1 VVDRAAP
8 HSRRG
13 ASDAPLSNDRVIDGK
28 YELHGVLGEGGT
40 GIVYDAIR
48 KSDGAS
54 VALKVMHAHLAGD
67 QQIRGRFLREATIL
81 KRLEGDHICP
91 ILELGEVPAT
101 EGGADSLLYMALPK
115 LEGPTLEQVLQK
127 EPISVDRA
135 LEVMLEVC
143 AALRIA
149 HAQGVIHR
157 DLKPANVILEKG
169 KKAVVVDFGMS
180 KIVTG
185 AAGGTTNLTA
195 HNMVFGTPE
204 YMSPEQ
210 ARGDELDAR
219 CDVYAAG
226 IMLYEMLTGAPPF
239 EGSTPLNVLTEHLT
253 GVLEPPSARAKEG
266 RVTPALESVV
276 MHALARNRDER
287 YPSASALAAAI
298 MHARARPDDVVSLS
312 PSAFATSPAGADAF
326 AVTMPAIA
334 PASVAVASSPSSPAR
349 AKDGGADGEIHPT
362 SDTLL
367 ASGPPAALSGNPAA
381 VPSRSPSSGPRSSPA
396 SSPTS
401 SPGSLSSSSR
411 SASKNPSKN
420 PSSRPGSI
428 PSVRPL
434 VEEGSTGTWILLWVL
449 AGLVSMAIGVYFA
462 LR

>member
-1 VVDRAAP
+1 VDAP

-13 ASDAPLSNDRVIDGK
+13 HSEAPLSNDRLIDGK

-48 KSDGAS
+48 KSDGS
-54 VALKVMHAHLAGD
+54 PVALKVIHAHLAGD
-67 QQIRGRFLREATIL
+67 QQIRGRFQREATIL

-91 ILELGEVPAT
+91 ILELGEVPA
-101 EGGADSLLYMALPK
+101 ADGSAESLLYMALPK
-115 LEGPTLEQVLQK
+115 LEGPTLEHVLEK
-127 EPISVDRA
+127 EGPIRVERA
-135 LEVMLEVC
+135 LEVMLEIC
-143 AALRIA
+143 AALRVA

-157 DLKPANVILEKG
+157 DLKPANVILESG

-185 AAGGTTNLTA
+185 SAGGTTNLTA

-226 IMLYEMLTGAPPF
+226 VMLYEMLAGSPPF
-239 EGSTPLNVLTEHLT
+239 SGATPLNVLTEHLT
-253 GVLEPPSARAKEG
+253 GVLEPPSARAKDG

-276 MHALARNRDER
+276 LHALARNRDER

-298 MHARARPDDVVSLS
+298 MHARARPDDVVSLA
-312 PSAFATSPAGADAF
+312 PSAFATSPAGTDAF
-326 AVTMPAIA
+326 AVTMPAIGA
-334 PASVAVASSPSSPAR
+334 PAAPLPSTASSPPLTDAS
-349 AKDGGADGEIHPT
+349 IHST

-367 ASGPPAALSGNPAA
+367 ASGPPAALSTKPPS
-381 VPSRSPSSGPRSSPA
+381 VPSRAPTSGPRSS
-396 SSPTS
+396 
-401 SPGSLSSSSR
+401 SSSS
-411 SASKNPSKN
+411 SSSKSPSKN
-420 PSSRPGSI
+420 PSSAPRALV
-428 PSVRPL
+428 PSVRP
-434 VEEGSTGTWILLWVL
+434 VIEEGTTVTWVLLWVVAAL
-449 AGLVSMAIGVYFA
+449 LSIGIGVYFA

>member
-1 VVDRAAP
+1 
-8 HSRRG
+8 
-13 ASDAPLSNDRVIDGK
+13 LSNDRIIDGK

-48 KSDGAS
+48 KSDNS
-54 VALKVMHAHLAGD
+54 PVALKVIHAHLAGD
-67 QQIRGRFLREATIL
+67 QQIRGRFQREATIL

-91 ILELGEVPAT
+91 ILELGEVPAKD
-101 EGGADSLLYMALPK
+101 GASESLLYMALPK
-115 LEGPTLEQVLQK
+115 LEGPTLEHVL
-127 EPISVDRA
+127 EEDGPIAVDRA

-143 AALRIA
+143 AALRVA

-157 DLKPANVILEKG
+157 DLKPANVILESG

-185 AAGGTTNLTA
+185 SAGGTTNLTA

-226 IMLYEMLTGAPPF
+226 VMLYEMLAGSPPF
-239 EGSTPLNVLTEHLT
+239 SGSTPLNVLTEHLT
-253 GVLEPPSARAKEG
+253 GVLEPPSKRAKDG

-298 MHARARPDDVVSLS
+298 MHARARPDDIVSLS
-312 PSAFATSPAGADAF
+312 PSAFMTSPAGTDAF
-326 AVTMPAIA
+326 AVTHPAIGVVPTPVATSTA
-334 PASVAVASSPSSPAR
+334 PAASA
-349 AKDGGADGEIHPT
+349 AMAPT

-367 ASGPPAALSGNPAA
+367 ASGPPAALSGKPASA
-381 VPSRSPSSGPRSSPA
+381 PSRPPTSGPRSS
-396 SSPTS
+396 
-401 SPGSLSSSSR
+401 SSSS
-411 SASKNPSKN
+411 SSSKRPSKN
-420 PSSRPGSI
+420 PSSVPGSV
-428 PSVRPL
+428 PPVRPII
-434 VEEGSTGTWILLWVL
+434 EEGTTGTWILLWVL
-449 AGLVSMAIGVYFA
+449 AGLVSIAVGVYFA